1 MGRILTGAFRTVNSK
16 KHAGFQLAT
25 FKTTGC
31 FSEQYPLCFADS
43 LTRRSG
49 AQDPGDKT
57 A

>member
-1 MGRILTGAFRTVNSK
+1 MGRILTGSFRAVNSK

-31 FSEQYPLCFADS
+31 FSEQYHLYLVYFV
-43 LTRRSG
+43 TRHSG
-49 AQDPGDKT
+49 VQDPGGKT